1 MCGIAGIFDL
11 KSRPVDEWRV
21 KSMVESMAHRGPN
34 GQGTYFEDAVALGH
48 RRLSIFDLTKA
59 GNQPMVS
66 PDKNYV
72 ITFNGEIYNWPEIR
86 KKLRTKTGFLKL
98 IQKRYYKL
106 ISSMEVTV

>member
-11 KSRPVDEWRV
+11 KSRPLDEWRV

-34 GQGTYFEDAVALGH
+34 GQGIYSDDVVALGH
-48 RRLSIFDLTKA
+48 RRLSIFDLTEA

-86 KKLRTKTGFLKL
+86 
-98 IQKRYYKL
+98 
-106 ISSMEVTV
+106 